1 MKKALQILML
11 ALLACGMLAC
21 SEKKLTQDDLKAA
34 EATLFNEDHSINEAE
49 APNVAEKYCKFV
61 EQSPDDSTA
70 AMWLYHA
77 MEINV
82 LLKNT
87 DKCIEIGNQVVSQYP
102 KSEWAPMS
110 LFLMGSYVYDD
121 MLKDTAQAH
130 VMFQRV
136 IDEYPESG
144 LVDDARK
151 SIEYLGLTPDEIL
164 SRIMMSQVEVVE
176 GEFE

>member
-1 MKKALQILML
+1 MMTL
-11 ALLACGMLAC
+11 ALLAFGMMACG
-21 SEKKLTQDDLKAA
+21 EKKLTQEDLKAA
-34 EATLFNEDHSINEAE
+34 EATLFNEDHSINEAV
-49 APNVAEKYCKFV
+49 APAVAEKYCKFV
-61 EQSPDDSTA
+61 EQNPDDSTS

-82 LLKNT
+82 LLKDT

-130 VMFQRV
+130 VMYQRV
-136 IDEYPESG
+136 IDEYPDSE

-151 SIEYLGLTPDEIL
+151 SIEYLGLTPEEIL
-164 SRIMMSQVEVVE
+164 SQIMMSQMEVVE
-176 GEFE
+176 GEWE